1 LNHTKSNLEKLSR
14 WKLPVIHSTAELAE
28 KLEVSLGEIRFLS
41 FSRDISKT
49 HHYKRF
55 FIQKKSGGTR
65 LISAPMPRLKKV
77 QKWILENIL
86 NLITPKDVA
95 HGFIKQKSIVTNAR
109 PHVGAEVVINMDLK
123 DFFPSITY
131 PRVKG
136 VFESLGYSEAVATT
150 LSLIC
155 TQPDVDEAELDTE
168 TWYIANGERFLPQGA
183 STSPA
188 ITNILCQKLDN
199 RLLGISK
206 KLGFNYTRYA
216 DDLTFSASGEGTK
229 NINALK
235 GNAIK
240 IIENEGF
247 VLHPDKLQIMRKG
260 AKKEVTGVVVN
271 QKTSVDRTTLRKFRA
286 LLHNIEKTGLKD
298 KKWGNSNDVKASM
311 QGYANYVMMVDEQ
324 KGKTL
329 KKQVKEVLKKYG

>member
-1 LNHTKSNLEKLSR
+1 MADNNEQARPNTRQELYDRIRSSSKDEYILQDMVRLGYWESNKDAPSVSEQIIKRESELMRELSALLTERRRVEDQQTMLKELRKHRMLESRKKREENKLKREQQRKDKAENWKKRKEVEILYLGEKVSGGLNHTESNLEKLSR
-14 WKLPVIHSTAELAE
+14 WKLPIIHTTAELAE

-155 TQPDVDEAELDTE
+155 TQPDVDEAELDT
-168 TWYIANGERFLPQGA
+168 R
-183 STSPA
+183 
-188 ITNILCQKLDN
+188 
-199 RLLGISK
+199 
-206 KLGFNYTRYA
+206 
-216 DDLTFSASGEGTK
+216 
-229 NINALK
+229 
-235 GNAIK
+235 
-240 IIENEGF
+240 
-247 VLHPDKLQIMRKG
+247 
-260 AKKEVTGVVVN
+260 VVI
-271 QKTSVDRTTLRKFRA
+271 F
-286 LLHNIEKTGLKD
+286 
-298 KKWGNSNDVKASM
+298 
-311 QGYANYVMMVDEQ
+311 
-324 KGKTL
+324 
-329 KKQVKEVLKKYG
+329 